1 MTPLG
6 EWLAAFW
13 IGLAYHL
20 WQTSIVLLVIFLL
33 ARAMRFAP
41 ARATQALWG
50 AAFLKILLPVSILGA
65 PILALTRT
73 AGLTHG
79 AEGFLLAPV
88 RAVLNPSGFPDP
100 RALASVH
107 WIGILAV
114 ALTAIWGIGFAMRM
128 RRLLRDCAH
137 SARDHGVPIDR
148 LPGGP
153 RTRLTAALASAAI
166 PAHAV
171 RASRSASLPYVAGLF
186 RPRILVPSE
195 LLHHADADELR
206 ALLLHEDGHR
216 RRRDPLRAA
225 AMRCCGAFLFFYP
238 PVAYVV
244 RRLCES
250 AELVCDEQAVRS
262 GLARETY
269 AKVLA
274 ATLRRNLFP
283 IVDPLSA
290 GLGGG
295 PGLRVRFER
304 ISCPWRYS
312 MMNRH
317 RLILGAVLLLIA
329 VVTLLPAPLLAGED
343 SSGSPAELQK
353 VETMPVLV
361 KMIQPVYPAEERKNG
376 IEGTV
381 TLRMRVTASGSVG
394 QILVMEAVEGHP
406 AFNDAAID
414 AARQWVFTPATTD
427 GQPVACWV
435 SVPIR
440 FALK

>member
-1 MTPLG
+1 MMPLG
-6 EWLAAFW
+6 EWLANFW
-13 IGLAYHL
+13 IGVAYHL
-20 WQTSIVLLVIFLL
+20 WQTSVVLLLIFVF

-50 AAFLKILLPVSILGA
+50 AAFLKILLPVSILGE

-73 AGLTHG
+73 VGMTRG
-79 AEGFLLAPV
+79 AEGFFLEPV
-88 RAVLNPSGFPDP
+88 RAVLNPSGFLDP
-100 RALASVH
+100 RALAAEH
-107 WIGILAV
+107 WAGICAC
-114 ALTAIWGIGFAMRM
+114 ALTAIWGIGVATRM
-128 RRLLRDCAH
+128 RRLMGDCAR
-137 SARDHGVPIDR
+137 STRDRGIPIGQ
-148 LPGGP
+148 LPGG
-153 RTRLTAALASAAI
+153 RRARLKAALAGTEI

-171 RASRSASLPYVAGLF
+171 RVSRSASLPYVAGLF
-186 RPRILVPSE
+186 RPCILVPSE
-195 LLHHADADELR
+195 LLHDADADELR

-238 PVAYVV
+238 PLAYVA
-244 RRLCES
+244 RRLRES
-250 AELVCDEQAVRS
+250 AEILCDERAVRS

-329 VVTLLPAPLLAGED
+329 VVTFLPAPLLAGED

-361 KMIQPVYPAEERKNG
+361 KMVQPVYPAEERKNG
-376 IEGTV
+376 VEGTV
-381 TLRMRVTASGSVG
+381 MLRMRVTASGSVG
-394 QILVMEAVEGHP
+394 QILVMETIEGHP

-414 AARQWVFTPATTD
+414 AARQWIFTPATTD
-427 GQPVACWV
+427 GEPVACWV
-435 SVPIR
+435 AVPIR